1 MWVEI
6 SAILLCSI
14 RLKACIY
21 YRLLLGKRTVV
32 EHPNICSKT
41 YTTEGA
47 NPTQEG
53 CGHIWR
59 MLIPGQLGKLW
70 CLTEGQTHSSNSV
83 LHDTF
88 ICFYTCEI
96 EMKFSIRMKNF
107 QTLQLFLWSLS
118 TQGKGQ
124 WLWATTRT
132 GYDQLGGVQRPSCHH
147 SSVAPAV
154 LKKKSS
160 YFSTERYQ
168 YLCSKS
174 LTKYMKQ
181 ERLSIKHV

>member
-1 MWVEI
+1 MWVGI

-21 YRLLLGKRTVV
+21 YRLLLGKSSVV
-32 EHPNICSKT
+32 EHPNLCSKT
-41 YTTEGA
+41 CTTEGA

-53 CGHIWR
+53 CGHVWR
-59 MLIPGQLGKLW
+59 MLIPGQLGKLCQLW
-70 CLTEGQTHSSNSV
+70 EGQTNSV
-83 LHDTF
+83 LHGTF

-96 EMKFSIRMKNF
+96 EMKFHVRMKNL
-107 QTLQLFLWSLS
+107 QTLHSFSWGLS
-118 TQGKGQ
+118 TLSKGQ
-124 WLWATTRT
+124 WLWATTCT
-132 GYDQLGGVQRPSCHH
+132 GYDQLGGVQGHHLSFISRPWST
-147 SSVAPAV
+147 
-154 LKKKSS
+154 LKKSS

-174 LTKYMKQ
+174 LTKYMEH